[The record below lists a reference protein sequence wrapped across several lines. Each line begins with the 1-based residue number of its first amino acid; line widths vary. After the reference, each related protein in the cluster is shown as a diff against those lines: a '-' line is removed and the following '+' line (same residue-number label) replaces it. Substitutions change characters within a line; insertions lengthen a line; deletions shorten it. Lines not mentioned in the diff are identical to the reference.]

1 MRISKGGKERK
12 NVFAQIIRVSR
23 FVGIFAAK
31 SVLQYHPYH
40 KYSSISIPITSTAMK
55 GFSSQMNT
63 KTFGEV
69 DVISQSVSAR
79 REVYEFIIAL
89 F

>member
-1 MRISKGGKERK
+1 MLRLCTNYTCLSFCRHLRRKE
-12 NVFAQIIRVSR
+12 
-23 FVGIFAAK
+23 
-31 SVLQYHPYH
+31 VLKYHPYH

-69 DVISQSVSAR
+69 DVISQPVSAR
-79 REVYEFIIAL
+79 REVYEFIIAS